1 MTLQDTALR
10 DSGVSPTLSRY
21 LDYRRTEIA
30 RGSEAAPDHSDSTNL
45 DSTNPR
51 NLLVY
56 AEKANTEQSELA
68 RRLYHEL
75 MLYELEARR
84 PHNERRVRARNEAQI
99 AAEQAH
105 QGFLDAAADL
115 ELEKY
120 KKELAGHP
128 VRQKLSREEREK
140 KGGKK
145 GISCY
150 LL

>member
-140 KGGKK
+140 KSREK
-145 GISCY
+145 
-150 LL
+150 